1 LINGRRK
8 IPAPYRAA
16 GVVVLVAAAV
26 FAWHRSSSSDE
37 RAIRDRLESL
47 RTEVNASTADGP
59 GTLTRAVQ
67 IGSYFTENA
76 VVDLGKG
83 TASINGR
90 ETLMGMAARLQ
101 PRTAAFRLE
110 LDDIGAKI
118 APDGGSAEVS
128 LTVSFVLRSIP
139 NGDESRD
146 AREFALAL
154 TKAGGT
160 WRIARATA
168 VETLR

>member
-1 LINGRRK
+1 M
-8 IPAPYRAA
+8 PVAYRTA
-16 GVVVLVAAAV
+16 GIVALAAAAL
-26 FAWHRSSSSDE
+26 FAWHRWSSGDE

-47 RTEVNASTADGP
+47 QAEVNTSTAGDLGP
-59 GTLTRAVQ
+59 LARAAQ
-67 IGSYFTENA
+67 IGSYFTEDT

-83 TASINGR
+83 TAAINGR

-110 LDDIGAKI
+110 FDDIGVKM
-118 APDGGSAEVS
+118 APDGTSAEVG
-128 LTVSFVLRSIP
+128 LTASFILRSIP
-139 NGDESRD
+139 SGDESRD

-154 TKAGGT
+154 TKAGDT

>member
-1 LINGRRK
+1 MTRRE
-8 IPAPYRAA
+8 IPVAYRAA
-16 GVVVLVAAAV
+16 GIIALSAVAL
-26 FAWHRSSSSDE
+26 FAWDRRLSGDE
-37 RAIRDRLESL
+37 RALRNRLESL
-47 RTEVNASTADGP
+47 RTDVNASTAGGP
-59 GTLTRAVQ
+59 GTLTRSEQ
-67 IGSYFTENA
+67 IGSYFTEEA

-110 LDDIGAKI
+110 LDDIGVKM
-118 APDGGSAEVS
+118 APDGAAAEVR
-128 LTVSFVLRSIP
+128 LTASFILRSIP
-139 NGDESRD
+139 TGDESRD
-146 AREFALAL
+146 AREFTLAL

>member
-1 LINGRRK
+1 MTRRK
-8 IPAPYRAA
+8 IPVAYRAA
-16 GVVVLVAAAV
+16 GVVALAAAAL
-26 FAWHRSSSSDE
+26 FAWHRWSSGDE

-47 RTEVNASTADGP
+47 RTDVNASTAGGL
-59 GTLTRAVQ
+59 GTLARAEQ
-67 IGSYFTENA
+67 IGSYFTEDA

-83 TASINGR
+83 AASINGR
-90 ETLMGMAARLQ
+90 ETLMGMAARLL

-110 LDDIGAKI
+110 LDDIGVKM
-118 APDGGSAEVS
+118 APDGAAADVT
-128 LTVSFVLRSIP
+128 LTASFILRSIP
-139 NGDESRD
+139 TGDESRD
-146 AREFALAL
+146 VREFALAL